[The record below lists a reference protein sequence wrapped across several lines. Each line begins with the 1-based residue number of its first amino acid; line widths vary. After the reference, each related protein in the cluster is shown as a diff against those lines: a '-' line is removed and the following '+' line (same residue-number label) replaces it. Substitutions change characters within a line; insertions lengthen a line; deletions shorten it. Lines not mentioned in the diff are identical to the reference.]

1 MFSTLPVPSF
11 PQIFHYVHDTNI
23 VSTESGYKYTA
34 SDANA
39 KMCEENVEKAKK
51 ANEVSKLELD
61 AYRYYSYF
69 SVDEDLL
76 TSRMLEGP
84 VAVAL
89 DAVYRS
95 GVLTNKDASCNPN
108 HALLGVGVDTD
119 PETGLE
125 YYLVRFML
133 ASS

>member
-1 MFSTLPVPSF
+1 
-11 PQIFHYVHDTNI
+11 
-23 VSTESGYKYTA
+23 
-34 SDANA
+34 
-39 KMCEENVEKAKK
+39 MCEENVEKAKK

-89 DAVYRS
+89 DAGNRAFQFYRS

-133 ASS
+133 AST